1 MSDRTAGR
9 PGRLADLVRAHR
21 AAAGLTQR
29 QFAAQAGISL
39 GVLEDLEQGRT
50 LCPRRAALARLAD
63 VLRLSEGELGEL
75 TRAVAGSPQPPGSR
89 GLRVG
94 VLGPLG
100 IWCDDQPVE
109 VGPLQ
114 LRAVLGLLA
123 VHAGTVLS
131 RAVIADALWGEA
143 PPPSAVA
150 MIQAHASQIR
160 RLLATGQDPGGPSR
174 LSWDGIGYRLSLA
187 GIRLDAAEFGEL
199 ARHAR
204 GVAAAG
210 NVVGAGEFYERALG
224 LWRGQP
230 LEDIPV
236 LCGHPALAELA
247 RQRVAV
253 VLDYADALAGAGQWD
268 QVSGHLEALAA
279 QEPLDERVHARL
291 MLALAATG
299 RQAAALRVY
308 TELAARLDAELGVSP
323 GPELRAAHLQVLRQ
337 HVQPTATPALAAVV
351 AVGGAPAGAVAAGQ
365 MVPRQ
370 LPADVPGFAG
380 RAAELAAL
388 TQLLDQVAAIGGTVV
403 ISAIGGTAGVGKTAL
418 AVHWA
423 QRYAGRFPDGQ
434 LFVNLRGFGP
444 AGAAVTPEAALRQ
457 FFDGLGVAAERIP
470 ADRDAQAALY
480 RSLLAG
486 KRMLIVVD
494 NAREADQ
501 VRPLIPGGP
510 GCLVLVTSR
519 NQLTGLAAGQGARL
533 LPLDVLTDAEAGEL
547 LENRLGPARAG
558 AEPAAVAEL
567 ARLCARLPLALSVA
581 AAHAAASPGLSLAT
595 LAAELRGA
603 RARLDRLG
611 TADAAT
617 DVRAVFFWSYR
628 QLSKRAGR
636 LFRMLGVHPGPDISG
651 PAAAS
656 LADLPVGKAAQAL
669 GELTGAH
676 LIAEH
681 VPGRYAFHDL
691 LRAYAAEQA
700 RTIDDRASRRAALHR
715 VLDHY
720 LHAGLAA
727 SRLLNPYRDQITLG
741 QSKPQACT
749 EEITALDQAVDWY
762 LAEWRV
768 LLAAQALAA
777 DEGFSAHAWQLFWV
791 VATFL
796 QRNGYLREM
805 LAAGQT
811 ALSAALT
818 AGDLAGQA
826 VVHRHMGQA
835 HTVLG
840 DYAEADKH
848 LKAAVLLHRRLA
860 NEMAEARAHL
870 DLASLCNAQDR
881 YREALYHGG
890 QGLRLYREL
899 GYRPGEA
906 IALNEVGW
914 ALALDGRYLEAL
926 DHCAQAH
933 AMRGELREDTV
944 GQAHSLDSLGYIHS
958 RLGHHPEAIACYRQ
972 ALELLAGTQTVTLR
986 AEMLAH
992 LGDAHQAAGD
1002 AGAARRTW
1010 HQALA
1015 ILDGLHHPEADRI
1028 RARLG

>member
-1 MSDRTAGR
+1 
-9 PGRLADLVRAHR
+9 
-21 AAAGLTQR
+21 
-29 QFAAQAGISL
+29 
-39 GVLEDLEQGRT
+39 
-50 LCPRRAALARLAD
+50 
-63 VLRLSEGELGEL
+63 
-75 TRAVAGSPQPPGSR
+75 
-89 GLRVG
+89 
-94 VLGPLG
+94 
-100 IWCDDQPVE
+100 
-109 VGPLQ
+109 
-114 LRAVLGLLA
+114 
-123 VHAGTVLS
+123 
-131 RAVIADALWGEA
+131 
-143 PPPSAVA
+143 
-150 MIQAHASQIR
+150 
-160 RLLATGQDPGGPSR
+160 
-174 LSWDGIGYRLSLA
+174 
-187 GIRLDAAEFGEL
+187 
-199 ARHAR
+199 
-204 GVAAAG
+204 
-210 NVVGAGEFYERALG
+210 
-224 LWRGQP
+224 
-230 LEDIPV
+230 
-236 LCGHPALAELA
+236 
-247 RQRVAV
+247 
-253 VLDYADALAGAGQWD
+253 
-268 QVSGHLEALAA
+268 
-279 QEPLDERVHARL
+279 
-291 MLALAATG
+291 
-299 RQAAALRVY
+299 
-308 TELAARLDAELGVSP
+308 
-323 GPELRAAHLQVLRQ
+323 
-337 HVQPTATPALAAVV
+337 
-351 AVGGAPAGAVAAGQ
+351 
-365 MVPRQ
+365 
-370 LPADVPGFAG
+370 
-380 RAAELAAL
+380 
-388 TQLLDQVAAIGGTVV
+388 VV
-403 ISAIGGTAGVGKTAL
+403 ISAISGTAGVGKTAL

-519 NQLTGLAAGQGARL
+519 NQLTGLAAGHGARL

-547 LENRLGPARAG
+547 LGNRLGPARAE

-581 AAHAAASPGLSLAT
+581 AAHAAARPGLSLAT

-617 DVRAVFFWSYR
+617 DVRTVFSWSYR
-628 QLSKRAGR
+628 QLSTRAGR
-636 LFRMLGVHPGPDISG
+636 LFRMLGVHPGPDIGG

-656 LADLPVGKAAQAL
+656 LAAVPAGQAGQAL
-669 GELTGAH
+669 SELTGAH

-700 RTIDDRASRRAALHR
+700 RTIDDHAFRRAALHR

-741 QSKPQACT
+741 QSQPQACP
-749 EEITALDQAVDWY
+749 EEITTLDQAVDWF

-777 DEGFSAHAWQLFWV
+777 DEGFSGHAWQLFWV

-796 QRNGYLREM
+796 QRNGYLTEM
-805 LAAGQT
+805 LAAGHT

-826 VVHRHMGQA
+826 VVHRHLGHA

-840 DYAEADKH
+840 DHAEADRH
-848 LKAAVLLHRRLA
+848 LKAAVSLHRRLG
-860 NEMAEARAHL
+860 NEMAEARVHL
-870 DLASLCNAQDR
+870 ALASLCNAQDR
-881 YREALYHGG
+881 YREALHHGE
-890 QGLRLYREL
+890 QGLRLYRAL

-914 ALALDGRYLEAL
+914 ALALDGRYPEAL

-933 AMRGELREDTV
+933 AMRGELHEDTV
-944 GQAHSLDSLGYIHS
+944 GQANSLDSLGYIHS
-958 RLGHHPEAIACYRQ
+958 RLGHHAEAISCYRQ

-1002 AGAARRTW
+1002 AGAARRAW

-1015 ILDGLHHPEADRI
+1015 VLDGLHYPEADRI